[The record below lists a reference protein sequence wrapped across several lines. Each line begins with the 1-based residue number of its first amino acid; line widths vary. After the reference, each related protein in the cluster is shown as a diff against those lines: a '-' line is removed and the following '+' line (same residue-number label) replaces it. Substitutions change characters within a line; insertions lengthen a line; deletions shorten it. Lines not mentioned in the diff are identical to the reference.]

1 MRNKLLALILA
12 LTMIVGLATMAPLA
26 ASAEGVETIGSDVV
40 SEAAELL
47 MTLNILQGYSDGTL
61 GLGYNITRAEF
72 TAMLARMLQGT
83 DELNLNAGAIVH
95 SRLSETPENIAAVKA
110 AAEKAPGASVA
121 TVGKGYYQT
130 DISSTDLA
138 DPAFSDVDASHWAY
152 SDIEYLRGQGIVTGY
167 SDGSFKPDNNILY
180 EEAVKFV
187 VSALGY
193 DFMAVTYG
201 GYPGGYMQT
210 ANSLKILKNVG
221 GTNGVAVTRQE
232 VAVLLYNAL
241 TVDYLVVEST
251 KGDTNVYA
259 KGKNILNYVFGLDI
273 MEDCYVTA
281 TTKTG
286 TDSVNHR
293 TEEGIIEVG
302 VTRDGGYEFKYF
314 NDLYEDY
321 LGYKVKAYVKF
332 DEDDH
337 TKGEL
342 YCMFP
347 YGKTKKVTINS
358 QDIKDSDIENGL
370 FEAFVN
376 DEAEEFKI
384 AEEPIV
390 IYNGVALDVDD
401 IDKYVDGERGIEA
414 GDVTLISTDGD
425 KTYELIYINSYIP
438 IYVENV
444 KVEDKEITGTAYF
457 GGEAHED
464 YKLSLDEEDEEN
476 EIKVEYV
483 RADGTEGFFEEIST
497 DSVIYVRQWK
507 SNYIVN
513 FTNETVT
520 GITTRRGN
528 GYVIIDG
535 IKYEE
540 IDESGALDDFKAG
553 TNLTLGLDF
562 NGEVFFAKANIGVS
576 GLSYGLLMDINYE
589 VAGSFEPKFEV
600 KMMDASGKIGF
611 YNVADGM
618 KFTYNK
624 VTKRY
629 NADGANYIDFETIK
643 ANLFESAKKASMQE
657 TSQSHNSASRPY
669 EQLIKYSLNSY
680 GEINEIVTAI
690 ASSSVAPEERAAYFT
705 YEDYDLAKA
714 PFHWGDGFI
723 KGTPYEVNGVKL
735 FYVAKYENPEDS
747 EYKAG
752 TWGTGA
758 RSFSN
763 GVRLF
768 DVALDGKVGAAITGF
783 DYTDENS
790 NGKNNG
796 ALYMVEYFSS
806 DVATVKIEGEI
817 EDAYEIGL
825 INVEKG
831 IYESYNSVGTYK
843 GKYEYGYLDEKDSYE
858 IGDVI
863 VPRTW
868 SKQVLFKGYNT
879 VADGIAYVVDGN
891 NPIGQ
896 GDSAEEMV
904 RWGYFPIRSMI
915 TRIIAAEQEGNNDV
929 CLRIKG
935 DEGNYSIPQETVF
948 GKVKEVTNGKVIV
961 SYGDDAY
968 EAVSCV
974 ITGKKAARYDCE
986 TGYVALVNAESVEVG
1001 DWVIL
1006 QMAKREYV
1014 TMMIYTNVEEAS
1026 LDNIKSGADAVE
1038 NERD

>member
-167 SDGSFKPDNNILY
+167 SDGTFKPDNNILY

-241 TVDYLVVEST
+241 TVDYLVVDST

-259 KGKNILNYVFGLDI
+259 KGKNILNYIFGLDI

-286 TDSVNHR
+286 TDSVNHK

-347 YGKTKKVTINS
+347 YGKTKKITINS

-401 IDKYVDGERGIEA
+401 IDKYVDGARAIES

-425 KTYELIYINSYIP
+425 KTYELIYINNYIP
-438 IYVENV
+438 MYVETV
-444 KVEDKEITGTAYF
+444 KLEDKEIIGTAYF

-464 YKLSLDEEDEEN
+464 YKLSLDEEDEED

-507 SNYIVN
+507 NNYIVN
-513 FTNETVT
+513 LTNGTVT
-520 GITTRRGN
+520 GDTTRRGN

-553 TNLTLGLDF
+553 TNLTLGLNFD
-562 NGEVFFAKANIGVS
+562 GEVFFAKANIGVS
-576 GLSYGLLMDINYE
+576 GLNYGLILDINYDTK
-589 VAGSFEPKFEV
+589 GSFEPKFEV

-629 NADGANYIDFETIK
+629 NVEGNHYIDFETIK
-643 ANLFESAKKASMQE
+643 ANLFESAKKASLQG
-657 TSQSHNSASRPY
+657 TSYTHNAESRPY

-705 YEDYDLAKA
+705 YEDYDMSNS
-714 PFHWGDGFI
+714 FNWGDGYI
-723 KGTPYEVNGVKL
+723 LGTHYSVDGVKL
-735 FYVAKYENPEDS
+735 FYVSRNATTEDS
-747 EYKAG
+747 EYKTG
-752 TWGTGA
+752 TWGKEARNYNNGA
-758 RSFSN
+758 
-763 GVRLF
+763 RLF
-768 DVALDGKVGAAITGF
+768 DVAEDGKVGVIITGHDGSKTGR
-783 DYTDENS
+783 DYANPR
-790 NGKNNG
+790 GFH
-796 ALYMVEYFSS
+796 MVEYFSS

-831 IYESYNSVGTYK
+831 AYEAYNAVGAGSNDY
-843 GKYEYGYLDEKDSYE
+843 GFGYLETYYTYS
-858 IGDVI
+858 IGDV
-863 VPRTW
+863 VNPRYW
-868 SKQVLFKGYNT
+868 SRQKLY
-879 VADGIAYVVDGN
+879 N
-891 NPIGQ
+891 NPYNSTGVTFEITGETT
-896 GDSAEEMV
+896 DEK
-904 RWGYFPIRSMI
+904 WGYFPIRSMI
-915 TRIIAAEQEGNNDV
+915 ARIIDGTPDAYLRFVGNKED
-929 CLRIKG
+929 
-935 DEGNYSIPQETVF
+935 YSVPYEAVF
-948 GKVKEVTNGKVIV
+948 GKVKYIANGKVVIA
-961 SYGDDAY
+961 YGDKEY
-968 EAVSCV
+968 EAVACNIS
-974 ITGKKAARYDCE
+974 GKKAARYDCE
-986 TGYVALVNAESVEVG
+986 TGYVAMVDAGSVEVG
-1001 DWVIL
+1001 DWALI

>member
-26 ASAEGVETIGSDVV
+26 ANAEGVETIGSDVV
-40 SEAAELL
+40 YEAAELL

-138 DPAFSDVDASHWAY
+138 DPSFNDVDASHWAY

-167 SDGSFKPDNNILY
+167 ADGSFKPDNNILY

-201 GYPGGYMQT
+201 GYPNGYMQA
-210 ANSLKILKNVG
+210 ANGLKILKNVG

-241 TVDYLVVEST
+241 TVDYLVVDST
-251 KGDTNVYA
+251 KGDTNILA

-273 MEDCYVTA
+273 MENCYVTA
-281 TTKTG
+281 TVKTG

-293 TEEGIIEVG
+293 TEEGIIEIG
-302 VTRDGGYEFKYF
+302 ESRDGGYEFKYF

-321 LGYKVKAYVKF
+321 LGYRVKAYVKF
-332 DEDDH
+332 NEDDR

-347 YGKTKKVTINS
+347 YGKTKKITINA

-376 DEAEEFKI
+376 DEVEEFKI
-384 AEEPIV
+384 ADEPIV
-390 IYNGVALDVDD
+390 IYNGIALGVDD
-401 IDKYVDGERGIEA
+401 VDKYVDGARAIEA

-425 KTYELIYINSYIP
+425 KTYELIYINNYIP
-438 IYVENV
+438 MYVETV
-444 KVEDKEITGTAYF
+444 KLEDKEIIGTAFF

-464 YKLSLDEEDEEN
+464 YKLSLDDEDEEV
-476 EIKVEYV
+476 EIKVSYI
-483 RADGTEGFFEEIST
+483 RADGTNGYFEELST
-497 DSVIYVRQWK
+497 DSVIYIRQWK
-507 SNYIVN
+507 NNYIIN
-513 FTNETVT
+513 LTNGTVT
-520 GITTRRGN
+520 GNTTRRGN

-553 TNLTLGLDF
+553 TNLTLGLNFD
-562 NGEVFFAKANIGVS
+562 GEVFFAKANLGVS
-576 GLSYGLLMDINYE
+576 GLSYGLIMDINYE
-589 VAGSFEPKFEV
+589 TEGGFEPTFEI
-600 KMMDASGKIGF
+600 KMMDASGKVGF
-611 YNVADGM
+611 YKAADGM

-629 NADGANYIDFETIK
+629 NMEGNNYIDFDTIK
-643 ANLFESAKKASMQE
+643 ANLIESAKKASLQG
-657 TSQSHNSASRPY
+657 TSYTHNAASRPY

-680 GEINEIVTAI
+680 GEISEIVTAI

-705 YEDYDLAKA
+705 YEDYDMAKD
-714 PFHWGDGFI
+714 PFNWGDGYI
-723 KGTPYEVNGVKL
+723 IGTQYDIEGTKL
-735 FYVAKYENPEDS
+735 FYVSRNASTENS
-747 EYKAG
+747 EYRTG
-752 TWGTGA
+752 TWGKGA
-758 RSFSN
+758 RHFSN
-763 GVRLF
+763 GARLF
-768 DVALDGKVGAAITGF
+768 DVAEDGKVSVIITGN
-783 DYTDENS
+783 DSSITGENYA
-790 NGKNNG
+790 NNRG
-796 ALYMVEYFSS
+796 FHMVEYFSS
-806 DVATVKIEGEI
+806 DVATVKIEGEL

-831 IYESYNSVGTYK
+831 AYEAYNAVGAGSNDYR
-843 GKYEYGYLDEKDSYE
+843 YGYLATQYTYE

-863 VPRTW
+863 NPRYW
-868 SKQVLFKGYNT
+868 SRQKLFKNYYSST
-879 VADGIAYVVDGN
+879 EISFEVT
-891 NPIGQ
+891 
-896 GDSAEEMV
+896 GDTTTEK
-904 RWGYFPIRSMI
+904 WGYFPIRKMI
-915 TRIIAAEQEGNNDV
+915 ERIMAGTPDQYLRFVGN
-929 CLRIKG
+929 K
-935 DEGNYSIPQETVF
+935 ESYSVPYEAVF
-948 GKVKEVTNGKVIV
+948 GKVKAVSNGKVVV
-961 SYGDDAY
+961 SYGDKEY
-968 EAVSCV
+968 EAVACKIS
-974 ITGKKAARYDCE
+974 GKNAARYDCE
-986 TGYVALVNAESVEVG
+986 TGYVSLVSAESVEAG
-1001 DWVIL
+1001 DWVLI